1 MMAQDQR
8 TTPAEADLGELR
20 AQIERTRAELGET
33 IEALAARADVKGR
46 AKQALRSRA
55 GALRGRTRRAVRDGA
70 GTLRDSA
77 ARAKRPATV
86 GGGAALGAL
95 CGWAIYEL
103 LRRRW

>member
-8 TTPAEADLGELR
+8 TPAEPDLGELR

-55 GALRGRTRRAVRDGA
+55 DAVRGRTRRAMRNGA
-70 GTLRDSA
+70 GTLRESA
-77 ARAKRPATV
+77 LKARRPASV
-86 GGGAALGAL
+86 AGGAALGAL
-95 CGWAIYEL
+95 CGWVIYEV